1 MYLQIAGTGFVV
13 ICLIHLLE
21 TVHLPLEV
29 LEVEDLVKH
38 QRLDLAIE
46 YNSSDSGSTAREN
59 QPSDTINKPRV
70 LYQVGSSESD
80 LPVCVPNAVCSKI
93 DLYETPWI
101 ERQCRCPNTI
111 NYPSQHI
118 SYQHGDLL
126 EKILRKISN
135 NPTIDK
141 KVTREM
147 LRRLGAVYHVDDIVL
162 SGVDEPEHYYYRSKG
177 LAHKQRDFVSH
188 LTATATDLHESKRL
202 RHASHRDFATIGG
215 CSSAIGSDDGHTIVD
230 KTRHY
235 KLCSPIHKLPVCRYF
250 KDYTWTLKSTSGVNS
265 TQQIVHCRCP
275 KNSVTYLIK
284 REPLSQKDGQGYVYF
299 FACSPQSRLRC
310 QRKEPCKLFTVRK
323 RREFLDEVNTNPLC
337 QCPHNHRCPRHHT
350 DVGVIVGKS
359 YAQDNIRTYSG
370 YCMAEDLEK

>member
-13 ICLIHLLE
+13 ICLIRLLE
-21 TVHLPLEV
+21 TIHLPLEV

-46 YNSSDSGSTAREN
+46 YNSSESGARAN
-59 QPSDTINKPRV
+59 QPPDSINKPRV
-70 LYQVGSSESD
+70 LYQVGASESD
-80 LPVCVPNAVCSKI
+80 LPVCAPNAVCSKI
-93 DLYETPWI
+93 DLYEMPWI
-101 ERQCRCPNTI
+101 ERQCRCPNVSAL
-111 NYPSQHI
+111 PSQHI
-118 SYQHGDLL
+118 NYQHSEFL
-126 EKILRKISN
+126 EKLLRKLSN
-135 NPTIDK
+135 DPTIERK
-141 KVTREM
+141 TTREM

-162 SGVDEPEHYYYRSKG
+162 GGLEEPDQGYYYRSKG
-177 LAHKQRDFVSH
+177 AHKKDFH
-188 LTATATDLHESKRL
+188 LTATDLHESKRL
-202 RHASHRDFATIGG
+202 RHAAHRDFATIGG
-215 CSSAIGSDDGHTIVD
+215 CSSAIGGEDGHTIVD

-250 KDYTWTLKSTSGVNS
+250 KDYTWTLKSISGANA
-265 TQQIVHCRCP
+265 TQQIIHCRCP

-284 REPLSQKDGQGYVYF
+284 REPLSGKDEQGYVYF

-337 QCPHNHRCPRHHT
+337 QCPHSHSCPSHHT

-370 YCMAEDLEK
+370 YCMADNAAQ